1 MPEIVEREGYRVK
14 IRGEVPAEEVEGAYR
29 LLLEA
34 YRKRAKVPGFRPGRV
49 PDRVLEAR
57 IGREALLA
65 EVREELLDRHLPEA
79 IRELGL
85 DPVAV
90 RRVEGQPVLG
100 EPFVFEAEIENYP
113 EVELPDWRAFTLEA
127 TAPAIDDQAVEAALA
142 DLQKRYAEVEAV
154 DREAR
159 EADQVVVVPED
170 GSEVVITLA
179 EAYPEVQKAL
189 LGRRA
194 GEEVELPLFDQE
206 GKPQGKTARVRIKEV
221 REVRL
226 PPLDDEFAKTLG
238 YESLGEAREKIAE
251 ELRRRAEAEVQEAR
265 KTELLEKLAEGLK
278 AELPPALV
286 EAEERAIWGEIADD
300 LAKRGIPLED
310 YLKQLEAEGRLDEL
324 KADVRQGA
332 ERRVRRGLALEKL
345 TEELGVKLDEDE
357 WRAYLDRMAQRYG
370 LKTGDFERAVG
381 EEGLKRLYVRRLHD
395 KALETALAELAA

>member
-65 EVREELLDRHLPEA
+65 EVKEELLDRHLPEA

-90 RRVEGQPVLG
+90 RRVEGEPVLG

-113 EVELPDWRAFTLEA
+113 EVELPDWRNFELEA
-127 TAPAIDDQAVEAALA
+127 TAPVVDDQAVDAALA

-154 DREAR
+154 DREVG
-159 EADQVVVVPED
+159 EADQVVVLPED
-170 GSEVVITLA
+170 GGEVVIELA

-189 LGRRA
+189 LGHRA
-194 GEEVELPLFDQE
+194 GEEVELPLFDKE
-206 GKPQGKTARVRIKEV
+206 GKLLEKTARVRIKEV

-226 PPLDDEFAKTLG
+226 PALDDEFAKTLG
-238 YESLGEAREKIAE
+238 YESLAEAREKIAE
-251 ELRRRAEAEVQEAR
+251 ELRRRAEAEAQEAR

-310 YLKQLEAEGRLDEL
+310 YLKQLEAEGRLEEL

-357 WRAYLDRMAQRYG
+357 WRAYLDRMAQSYG

-381 EEGLKRLYVRRLHD
+381 EQGLRRLYVRRLHD